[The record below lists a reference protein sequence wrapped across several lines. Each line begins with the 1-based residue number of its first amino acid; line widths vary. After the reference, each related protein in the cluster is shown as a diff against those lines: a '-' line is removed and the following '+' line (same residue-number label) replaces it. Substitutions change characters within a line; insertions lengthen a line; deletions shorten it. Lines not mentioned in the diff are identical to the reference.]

1 MRAQLDVAENMK
13 KLSDSTKLFLSVIAL
28 FLIIIYSYQ
37 KTSADR
43 NFKANEVKFNT
54 ISGQQSLKNYSGK
67 IVLLYFGFLSCPDV
81 CPTTLSTFSKAIK
94 ELKNEELNKFQ
105 FIFVDVDPKRDSLQK
120 LQEYTQFFHP
130 SIVSFSAPEEVTRPF
145 ARYFG
150 ADFKY
155 VDLKSGL
162 GYTVDHT
169 TDIIVVDPDTNQIK
183 TNIHHGTNHKLL
195 IPILK
200 ELSRPSSKEIK

>member
-1 MRAQLDVAENMK
+1 MK
-13 KLSDSTKLFLSVIAL
+13 KISDTTKLLLSVIIL

-37 KTSADR
+37 KTSAER
-43 NFKANEVKFNT
+43 NFKANEVAFNT
-54 ISGQQSLKNYSGK
+54 INGTKTLKNFSGK
-67 IVLLYFGFLSCPDV
+67 IVLLYFGFLSCPDA
-81 CPTTLSTFSKAIK
+81 CPTTLSNYSKAIK
-94 ELKNEELNKFQ
+94 ELKPEELNKLQ

-120 LQEYTQFFHP
+120 LHEYTNFFHP
-130 SIVSFSAPEEVTRPF
+130 SIVSFSASEDVLRPF

-155 VDLKSGL
+155 VELKSGL

-169 TDIIVVDPDTNQIK
+169 TDIMVINPDTNQII

-195 IPILK
+195 LPILK
-200 ELSRPSSKEIK
+200 ELILNASKEIK

>member
-1 MRAQLDVAENMK
+1 MK
-13 KLSDSTKLFLSVIAL
+13 KISDTTKLLLSVIVL

-37 KTSADR
+37 KTSNDR

-54 ISGQQSLKNYSGK
+54 IAGQETLKKYSGK
-67 IVLLYFGFLSCPDV
+67 IVLLYFGFLSCPDI
-81 CPTTLSTFSKAIK
+81 CPTTLSTYSKALK
-94 ELKNEELNKFQ
+94 ELKPEDLNKLQ
-105 FIFVDVDPKRDSLQK
+105 FIFVDVDPKRDTLQK
-120 LQEYTQFFHP
+120 LKDYTNFFHP
-130 SIVSFSAPEEVTRPF
+130 SIVSFSAAEDVIRPF

-162 GYTVDHT
+162 GYTVDHS
-169 TDIIVVDPDTNQIK
+169 TDVIAVNPDTNQII

-195 IPILK
+195 LEILN
-200 ELSRPSSKEIK
+200 ELITNAHKEIK

>member
-1 MRAQLDVAENMK
+1 MK
-13 KLSDSTKLFLSVIAL
+13 KISDSTKLLLSVIAL

-54 ISGQQSLKNYSGK
+54 VSGQQTLKNFSGK

-81 CPTTLSTFSKAIK
+81 CPTTLSTYTKAIK
-94 ELKNEELNKFQ
+94 ELKPEELSKLQ

-120 LQEYTQFFHP
+120 LKEYTQYFHP
-130 SIVSFSAPEEVTRPF
+130 SIVSFSASEEITRPF

-155 VDLKSGL
+155 VELKSNL

-169 TDIIVVDPDTNQIK
+169 TDIIVVNPDTNQII
-183 TNIHHGTNHKLL
+183 TNIHHGTNHKLM
-195 IPILK
+195 IPILN
-200 ELSRPSSKEIK
+200 ELITKSQKEIK